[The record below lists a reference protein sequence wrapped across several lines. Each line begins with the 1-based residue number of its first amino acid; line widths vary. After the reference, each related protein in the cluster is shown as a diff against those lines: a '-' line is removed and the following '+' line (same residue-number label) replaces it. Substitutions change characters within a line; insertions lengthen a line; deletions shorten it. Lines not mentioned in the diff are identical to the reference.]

1 MSINKSFNTRMG
13 PALRNIGLGVRHS
26 QMTPQEADNFADMT
40 LLSAAKD
47 MPEIAAYV
55 SEEQEELVWVG
66 GSGGRGMDDVPSGE
80 TVLVLAVDPLD
91 GTSNV
96 DADVTVGTIYCVYEM
111 EVRSRRLLRVVTS
124 GYCIYGFAT
133 LWVRCRGEAAGLEV
147 LRLHERGHF
156 VKERVITAAGTGKMY
171 CVNHSYEYEAKVESL
186 ISCFKRAGYAFRWV
200 GCLIAD
206 VHQIIARGGVYMY
219 PATSTH
225 TSGKIRLVYEAIP
238 VAYILAQVGGA
249 GLDCQGLD
257 LVDSLGGIVLEG
269 KACHAR
275 SPVFLCTSE
284 AAATVRKAL
293 S

>member
-1 MSINKSFNTRMG
+1 MILNSFNSRLGM
-13 PALRNIGLGVRHS
+13 ALHNIALGIRHS
-26 QMTPQEADNFADMT
+26 AMTELEADIFADTT
-40 LLSAAKD
+40 LLCAARG
-47 MPEIAAYV
+47 MPEIAGYV

-66 GSGGRGMDDVPSGE
+66 GSGGHGMGEAPSGE

-96 DADVTVGTIYCVYEM
+96 DADVSVGTIYCVYVM
-111 EVRSRRLLRVVTS
+111 EVRSRRLVRIVTA

-171 CVNHSYEYEAKVESL
+171 CVNHSYEYEAKAESL

-200 GCLIAD
+200 GCMIAD
-206 VHQIIARGGVYMY
+206 VHQIIVKGGIYMY